1 MKDLVNDDGVSLTA
15 ICDEVMNT
23 KKLHFI
29 SLLVKSGATPNPES
43 ILEYADFS
51 KLDSV
56 LTKYVASSCSPTS
69 RTKLL
74 CCILQ
79 TGTTKEAIEVTLK
92 SGPLLVEDIDL
103 STIIT
108 SSLLVHHT
116 EILHDLLHIVP
127 SSSLPLPS
135 ASPALSILFS
145 SKFPSR
151 LQQAQL
157 AHSLICFGADINLLS
172 HAYSE
177 SLGPLHVAT
186 KLALETG

>member
-1 MKDLVNDDGVSLTA
+1 
-15 ICDEVMNT
+15 MNT

-51 KLDSV
+51 KLDSI
-56 LTKYVASSCSPTS
+56 LTKYVAASCSPAS
-69 RTKLL
+69 RTKLF

-79 TGTTKEAIEVTLK
+79 TGTTKDAVEVTLH
-92 SGPLLVEDIDL
+92 SGPLLIEDINL

-116 EILHDLLHIVP
+116 EILNDLYAITPL
-127 SSSLPLPS
+127 SSLPLSS
-135 ASPALSILFS
+135 ASPALNIIFT

-151 LQQAQL
+151 LQQVQL
-157 AHSLICFGADINLLS
+157 AESLIKFGADINLLS
-172 HAYSE
+172 NAYSE

-186 KLALETG
+186 KLALETGKYL